1 MVKVIKYS
9 MDKIT
14 KREIEF
20 LLFVNASEETYLQE
34 ITLDFER
41 WDCDKSIVVEKLSYL
56 IRQELVGLGELT
68 SKDFVD
74 MEKDKAL
81 ETITTWEF
89 IQSSMLIL
97 FLTDKGWE
105 RWNSDTYD
113 WGISQEREKHLVF
126 SNKQRI
132 KS

>member
-1 MVKVIKYS
+1 MET
-9 MDKIT
+9 IT
-14 KREIEF
+14 EKEIEF
-20 LLFVNASEETYLQE
+20 LLFVNASEESYLKE

-41 WDCDKSIVVEKLSYL
+41 WDCDKSVIVEKLRYL
-56 IRQELVGLGELT
+56 IQQELFGLGELT
-68 SKDFVD
+68 LKDLVD

-81 ETITTWEF
+81 ETINTWEF

-97 FLTDKGWE
+97 FLNDKGWE

-113 WGISQEREKHLVF
+113 WGISPEREKLLVF
-126 SNKQRI
+126 SNKHRF

>member
-1 MVKVIKYS
+1 MET
-9 MDKIT
+9 IT
-14 KREIEF
+14 EKEVEF
-20 LLFVNASEETYLQE
+20 LLFVNASEKSYLQE
-34 ITLDFER
+34 ITSDFER
-41 WDCDKSIVVEKLSYL
+41 RDCDKSIVVEKLRYL
-56 IRQELVGLGELT
+56 IRQELVGLVELT

-74 MEKDKAL
+74 MEKEKAL
-81 ETITTWEF
+81 ETINRWEF
-89 IQSSMLIL
+89 IQSSMLVL

-105 RWNSDTYD
+105 KWNSDTYD

>member
-1 MVKVIKYS
+1 MET
-9 MDKIT
+9 IT
-14 KREIEF
+14 EKEIEF
-20 LLFVNASEETYLQE
+20 LLFVNASEESYLQE

-81 ETITTWEF
+81 ESITSWESM
-89 IQSSMLIL
+89 QTSMLTL
-97 FLTDKGWE
+97 FLTENGWE
-105 RWNSDTYD
+105 RWHSETYD
-113 WGISQEREKHLVF
+113 WGISTEKEEHLVF
-126 SNKQRI
+126 SNKNRI

>member
-1 MVKVIKYS
+1 VVKVIKYS

-74 MEKDKAL
+74 MEKEKAL
-81 ETITTWEF
+81 ETINRWEF
-89 IQSSMLIL
+89 IQSSMLVL

-105 RWNSDTYD
+105 KWNSDTYD

-126 SNKQRI
+126 SNKHRF

>member
-1 MVKVIKYS
+1 

>member
-20 LLFVNASEETYLQE
+20 LLFVNASEETYLKD
-34 ITLDFER
+34 ITLDIGS

>member
-1 MVKVIKYS
+1 MET
-9 MDKIT
+9 IT
-14 KREIEF
+14 EKEIEF
-20 LLFVNASEETYLQE
+20 LLFVNASEESYLKE

-41 WDCDKSIVVEKLSYL
+41 WDCDKSLVVEKLSYL
-56 IRQELVGLGELT
+56 IRQELFGLGELT
-68 SKDFVD
+68 SQDFLD

-89 IQSSMLIL
+89 VQSSKLIL
-97 FLTDKGWE
+97 FLTDNGWE

-113 WGISQEREKHLVF
+113 WEITPERERHLVF
-126 SNKQRI
+126 SNKHRF

>member
-1 MVKVIKYS
+1 
-9 MDKIT
+9 
-14 KREIEF
+14 
-20 LLFVNASEETYLQE
+20 
-34 ITLDFER
+34 
-41 WDCDKSIVVEKLSYL
+41 
-56 IRQELVGLGELT
+56 
-68 SKDFVD
+68 